1 MRKLSF
7 LLVVALSTAVLVSC
21 KDGNAAEKVKA
32 SNLELAKK
40 RDNTIRK
47 GAAAVKF
54 DKTEYD
60 FGTVE
65 EGFMVE
71 TTFMVTNTGQTD
83 LVITDAKATCGC
95 TVPVWPKEPVKVGE
109 SAEIKVKF
117 NTAGKPNRQ
126 SKSVTLYTNTAT
138 GTETLKIFGN
148 VTPKAK
154 K

>member
-1 MRKLSF
+1 MRKMSF
-7 LLVVALSTAVLVSC
+7 LLVLALSTAVLVSC
-21 KDGNAAEKVKA
+21 KEGNASEKVKA

-60 FGTVE
+60 FGTVDA
-65 EGFMVE
+65 GFVVE
-71 TTFMVTNTGQTD
+71 TTFLVTNTGQTD

-109 SAEIKVKF
+109 TAEIKVKF
-117 NTAGKPNRQ
+117 NTAGKSDRQ
-126 SKSVTLYTNTAT
+126 SKSVTLYTNTAK
-138 GTETLKIFGN
+138 GTETLRLVGN
-148 VTPKAK
+148 VTGKAK